1 MNALQ
6 VYIYFLEV
14 QFCFQH
20 CLQIICKE
28 NTNICYSPT
37 RLTTVCWNYGGIAG
51 LCVYFRYR
59 EEKDRNQRK
68 WKWVRSEWQYY
79 ALCVNHFYCGMYIPL
94 SDDKHQMV
102 RENSKVHW
110 MSEKIGQ
117 RGRNSNLVATSPH
130 AAVVFRMQLFIY
142 I

>member
-1 MNALQ
+1 
-6 VYIYFLEV
+6 
-14 QFCFQH
+14 
-20 CLQIICKE
+20 
-28 NTNICYSPT
+28 
-37 RLTTVCWNYGGIAG
+37 
-51 LCVYFRYR
+51 
-59 EEKDRNQRK
+59 
-68 WKWVRSEWQYY
+68 
-79 ALCVNHFYCGMYIPL
+79 MYIPL